1 MAVIKKRKA
10 QDGDYLSTD
19 GKSYTYTKKVKRPEG
34 DRYYTGKSMSSTMAQ
49 KMADNRAYNR
59 PADSTRTADVEKG
72 ALKKLSQQKNGGS
85 TAKDGKWIQ
94 KATASIKRR
103 GTEGKCTPIT
113 KPGCTGRAKALA
125 KTCKKMAA
133 KRKGK

>member
-59 PADSTRTADVEKG
+59 PADSTRTADVEQG
-72 ALKKLSQQKNGGS
+72 ALKKLNQKKNGG
-85 TAKDGKWIQ
+85 WIQ

-103 GTEGKCTPIT
+103 GTAGKCTPIT
-113 KPGCTGRAKALA
+113 KPGCTGKAKTLA
-125 KTCKKMAA
+125 KTFKKMAA

>member
-10 QDGDYLSTD
+10 EDGDYLSTD

-59 PADSTRTADVEKG
+59 PADSTRTADVEEG
-72 ALKKLSQQKNGGS
+72 ALKKLSQKKNGG
-85 TAKDGKWIQ
+85 WIQ

-103 GTEGKCTPIT
+103 GTAGKCTPIT

-125 KTCKKMAA
+125 KTFKKMAA
-133 KRKGK
+133 KRKAK